1 MASDIERHEQ
11 LQIAS
16 ALNVA
21 SEIAHRYRLSS
32 LQPLI
37 QSGRQLAERDE
48 LSVAVILVRISPS
61 RTPYLILGI
70 EIPDWD
76 LKELH
81 MSYSVPKLIQVE

>member
-1 MASDIERHEQ
+1 MALDIERHEQ

-48 LSVAVILVRISPS
+48 LSVAVILGSNLTISDAI
-61 RTPYLILGI
+61 PYTR
-70 EIPDWD
+70 
-76 LKELH
+76 
-81 MSYSVPKLIQVE
+81 Y

>member
-1 MASDIERHEQ
+1 MNVAANGLPTAGLNPKMASDIERHEQ

-48 LSVAVILVRISPS
+48 LSVAVILGSNLTISDAI
-61 RTPYLILGI
+61 PYTR
-70 EIPDWD
+70 
-76 LKELH
+76 
-81 MSYSVPKLIQVE
+81 Y

>member
-1 MASDIERHEQ
+1 MSLSGLHAGPDLVEQ
-11 LQIAS
+11 TQNHLVVEVGGGTWNQFDS
-16 ALNVA
+16 KV
-21 SEIAHRYRLSS
+21 
-32 LQPLI
+32 
-37 QSGRQLAERDE
+37 
-48 LSVAVILVRISPS
+48 VWVRISPS